1 MKILRTNANYGS
13 YRNLLSL
20 RVAEMPA
27 VQDRPEQAPE
37 RTWSAEVHHLGEL
50 HQRRGVPQRVL
61 FRPDHGN
68 QQDAVGERRVEQRLH
83 SDAAWF
89 TRHYLVARSS
99 IVSGRSIVERMKS
112 MRIVEVLRR
121 VWIPLVVLVVIGC
134 GGLIVSRL
142 QGVFGAETRPS
153 YADGQGDVRTSY
165 NPKQVTYE
173 VFGPA
178 GTVADISYFD
188 VNSEPHQVDRA
199 PLPWSLKI
207 TTDSSAV
214 VSNVVAQGDSDMIG
228 CRIVVDGEVK
238 AERISNQVNAFTYCL
253 VKDA

>member
-1 MKILRTNANYGS
+1 
-13 YRNLLSL
+13 
-20 RVAEMPA
+20 MPT
-27 VQDRPEQAPE
+27 VKLM
-37 RTWSAEVHHLGEL
+37 T
-50 HQRRGVPQRVL
+50 
-61 FRPDHGN
+61 
-68 QQDAVGERRVEQRLH
+68 
-83 SDAAWF
+83 
-89 TRHYLVARSS
+89 AR
-99 IVSGRSIVERMKS
+99 
-112 MRIVEVLRR
+112 
-121 VWIPLVVLVVIGC
+121 
-134 GGLIVSRL
+134 
-142 QGVFGAETRPS
+142 
-153 YADGQGDVRTSY
+153 SY

-188 VNSEPHQVDRA
+188 VNSEPQQVDGA

-238 AERISNQVNAFTYCL
+238 AERISNEVNAFTYCL